1 MKNHSTT
8 RYLFFP
14 FFIILILAGV
24 LFYTS
29 FNTPLRS
36 QTATIYTPQ
45 EEPSLSLQH
54 LLGQSIMIGI
64 QGTTLTEEEKNLLRT
79 YGIGGVMLLE
89 KNIVSEEQLTSL
101 ISDIQAIAQK
111 ENIPPLFIAIDQE
124 GGAVSRIKTDPTYDI
139 PQSKITTPD
148 TAYTTAYT
156 RGTHLKKLGITMN
169 FSPVIDPIT
178 IEESFLW
185 DRVFHTPL
193 EKRISLAVQMIK
205 GYKDA
210 HITPVLKH
218 FPGHNNESRDTHQY
232 ITDSFPLKTE
242 YTQHF
247 SSLFAQTY
255 VPAVMISHTTS
266 ETDELPATLSKT
278 ALSYLTHEL
287 LYTGITVTDDLEMN
301 ALSLFSPKER
311 SLKALQA
318 GVDILLFSGYQYNS
332 AVHEDILSY
341 LVSELSLRP
350 DLSSSLQSRYT
361 KITSYK
367 EKHLP

>member
-8 RYLFFP
+8 SYLFFS
-14 FFIILILAGV
+14 FFVILILTGV
-24 LFYTS
+24 LFYAS
-29 FNTPLRS
+29 INTPVRL

-45 EEPSLSLQH
+45 EEPSLSLQR
-54 LLGQSIMIGI
+54 LLGQSILIGI
-64 QGTTLTEEEKNLLRT
+64 QGTTLTEEEENLLRT

-101 ISDIQAIAQK
+101 ISDIQAIAQQ

-124 GGAVSRIKTDPTYDI
+124 GGDISRIKTDPTHTTAQADI
-139 PQSKITTPD
+139 NTPEI
-148 TAYTTAYT
+148 AYTTAYT
-156 RGTHLKKLGITMN
+156 RGTYLRNLGITMN

-178 IEESFLW
+178 TEESFLW

-193 EKRISLAVQMIK
+193 EKRIPLAVQMIE

-210 HITPVLKH
+210 GITPVLKH
-218 FPGHNNESRDTHQY
+218 FPGHNNTSLDTHQH
-232 ITDSFPLKTE
+232 ITSSFPLKTE

-255 VPAVMISHTTS
+255 VPAVMISHTRAQ
-266 ETDELPATLSKT
+266 TDTLPATLSQT
-278 ALSYLTHEL
+278 ALSYLTTEL
-287 LYTGITVTDDLEMN
+287 LYTGITITDDLEMS
-301 ALSLFSPKER
+301 ALASFSPKER

-318 GVDILLFSGYQYNS
+318 GVDILLFSGYQYNN

-350 DLSSSLQSRYT
+350 DLLTSLQSRYK
-361 KITSYK
+361 KITTYK